1 MEDKTIR
8 DKHINILI
16 KILSNDKEFKKSQ
29 LDSNDIS
36 IQIEKGLNNASIKE
50 ANRRYVSPVNWV
62 NNDFV
67 YIYSS
72 IFYKIVEN
80 IDPSSS
86 VGSRYMIDKIIKQ
99 DINLKKIAVMDS
111 TELCP
116 EKNEMLL
123 KEKRI
128 RIGKKIKYKTTKRFP
143 CPNCKERRAQS
154 KQVQLRSFD
163 EGYNTSLTCINCGHK
178 WIM

>member
-67 YIYSS
+67 
-72 IFYKIVEN
+72 
-80 IDPSSS
+80 
-86 VGSRYMIDKIIKQ
+86 
-99 DINLKKIAVMDS
+99 
-111 TELCP
+111 
-116 EKNEMLL
+116 
-123 KEKRI
+123 
-128 RIGKKIKYKTTKRFP
+128 
-143 CPNCKERRAQS
+143 
-154 KQVQLRSFD
+154 
-163 EGYNTSLTCINCGHK
+163 
-178 WIM
+178 